1 MPLVVDR
8 AGDEAG
14 FSEED
19 GRELEEPAGFAG
31 EAVNDGDDADGGSW
45 REWGPPLGE
54 ELEAARVGD
63 EGGGVRDGML
73 RVEFVGGEGAKRV
86 AFVGVGDWMET
97 HLVVVVFE
105 RSVVVLCGVW
115 FGLVYI
121 VRGLNDVFSNAGLL
135 W

>member
-1 MPLVVDR
+1 MPLVIDR
-8 AGDEAG
+8 AGDVTG

-31 EAVNDGDDADGGSW
+31 EAVDDGDDADGGSW

-73 RVEFVGGEGAKRV
+73 RVEFVGGEGTERV

-115 FGLVYI
+115 FGLY
-121 VRGLNDVFSNAGLL
+121 R
-135 W
+135 